1 MSDRPALTKNLSSE
15 AFQNFYYLKEELTA
29 FCRENGLPTSGGKVE
44 ITSRIAY
51 YLESGEIVQPIKKDR
66 AAKPVIGVLME
77 STVIEADF
85 VCSEVHR
92 AFFKTKIGNQFSFN
106 VVFQKWLKANSGKTY
121 AQAVDAYY
129 QILEDKKKGKTTIDK
144 QFEYNTYIRTFF
156 EDNENLSLQD
166 AIVCWKYKKG
176 LSGHNRYER
185 TDLAVLDG
193 VALW

>member
-15 AFQNFYYLKEELTA
+15 AFQKFYYLKEELTV

-44 ITSRIAY
+44 ITSRIAHF
-51 YLESGEIVQPIKKDR
+51 LKSGEIIQPIKKDR
-66 AAKPVIGVLME
+66 AAKSIIGVLME
-77 STVIEADF
+77 STTIEADF

-92 AFFKTKIGNQFSFN
+92 AFFKTKVGNQFSFN
-106 VVFQKWLKANSGKTY
+106 VAFQKWLKANSGKTY

-129 QILEDKKKGKTTIDK
+129 QILEDKKKAKTTIDK
-144 QFEYNTYIRTFF
+144 QFEYNTYIRAFF

-176 LSGHNRYER
+176 LSGHNRYEEA
-185 TDLAVLDG
+185 DLTALDRQ
-193 VALW
+193 